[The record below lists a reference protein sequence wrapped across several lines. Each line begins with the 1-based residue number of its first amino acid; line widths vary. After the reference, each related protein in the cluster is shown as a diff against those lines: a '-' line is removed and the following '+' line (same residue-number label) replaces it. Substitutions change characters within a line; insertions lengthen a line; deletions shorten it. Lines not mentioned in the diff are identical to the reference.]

1 MCFGYARPVAA
12 IHLESQVPETRR
24 RAVEPGRFLQM
35 PAPAPLAISDDAA
48 REPRS
53 PLKMLF
59 PEMAALTH
67 RPALPR
73 RFCSDS
79 FEQVAPQTSGCTPGS
94 SLAQHACVTLLLL
107 HPAQLQFPERAL
119 PIPNRT
125 RATESLASASAVAN
139 TTKRKTS
146 SRTDSQTHVQSSAQ
160 KKCCHTLLKKE
171 LVF

>member
-35 PAPAPLAISDDAA
+35 P
-48 REPRS
+48 
-53 PLKMLF
+53 
-59 PEMAALTH
+59 ALTH

-125 RATESLASASAVAN
+125 RATESL
-139 TTKRKTS
+139 
-146 SRTDSQTHVQSSAQ
+146 
-160 KKCCHTLLKKE
+160 
-171 LVF
+171 